1 MKTLVSKI
9 LILLLLL
16 GGAPLSFGSSDEKAV
31 PSCESP
37 ERLRPTYRKD
47 AGGSQKISLRCPTGG
62 SEASKRC
69 FNTLTTVESL
79 YEDFKRTYE
88 EKCKSIDK
96 SVDQVKALGNINQAD
111 ALDRVINI
119 SSEGEGF
126 VDTIVDKADEA
137 IRAALN
143 KSKNH
148 SAPLTNYT
156 KSPSHGFAPA
166 VKTYIDSVVKAQT
179 DAMTDPKNLNK
190 PPASTISTKKS
201 EELGLGTTTPAT
213 LADAKREAV
222 AAAQTFEFVRNLVK
236 AKEDAL
242 KIRAEFST
250 LKGDATTA
258 KNNLGNNNGNDGGN
272 GADDGSGNDGGGLF
286 SGFKPTDLLALA
298 PLAGMLMQKPP
309 TPPAQDPFQSGIGAN
324 APPAPL
330 PTAKLNPK
338 TTGGESKTPT
348 PETPTAESPSA
359 SEASSPYADAFTGED
374 ESPSDI
380 TKGTLG
386 SANGSGN
393 GVSTSSSSG
402 LNGGS
407 GSSESGGD
415 GKSRLP
421 ATSAATEEALQGF
434 GGGGGIG
441 YGGGSGN
448 SSSSPPESIADPMK
462 DLLTD
467 PDSLGGDSFDT
478 NLNDS
483 TEHAQAAGDVLLEDS
498 ESLFPRVRACHVR
511 ALKKGWVLHGLG
523 EKLSEIDE

>member
-9 LILLLLL
+9 LILSLLL
-16 GGAPLSFGSSDEKAV
+16 GGTPISFGSSDEK
-31 PSCESP
+31 ESSMCKSP
-37 ERLRPTYRKD
+37 DELRPKYRKD
-47 AGGSQKISLRCPTGG
+47 ASGSAKISSFCPSGGST
-62 SEASKRC
+62 ASKRC
-69 FNTLTTVESL
+69 FATLSKVETL
-79 YEDFKRTYE
+79 YNEFKKTYDE
-88 EKCKSIDK
+88 NCKKIEK
-96 SVDQVKALGNINQAD
+96 SVVQIS
-111 ALDRVINI
+111 ALDGVSSLDAHNKVIGL
-119 SSEGEGF
+119 SGEGEGF
-126 VDTIVDKADEA
+126 FDAIAEKVDEVVRT
-137 IRAALN
+137 ALN
-143 KSKNH
+143 KSKDH
-148 SAPLTNYT
+148 SDPLRNYT
-156 KSPSHGFAPA
+156 KTPGHGFAPA
-166 VKTYIDSVVKAQT
+166 VKNYLDSVVTAQT
-179 DAMTDPKNLNK
+179 NAMSDAKNLNK
-190 PPASTISTKKS
+190 SPASTISTSTS
-201 EELGLGTTTPAT
+201 ENLGTGTTNPPA
-213 LADAKREAV
+213 LADAKKDAV
-222 AAAQTFEFVRNLVK
+222 AAAQTFEFVRNLIK
-236 AKEDAL
+236 AKEEAL
-242 KIRAEFST
+242 NARANFSKIKA
-250 LKGDATTA
+250 DNITA
-258 KNNLGNNNGNDGGN
+258 RDNLGGNNGNDGSN
-272 GADDGSGNDGGGLF
+272 GTDDGSGNDGGGLF

-348 PETPTAESPSA
+348 PETPSAESPSA
-359 SEASSPYADAFTGED
+359 PDASSPYADAFTGEE

-380 TKGTLG
+380 TKGSLG

-393 GVSTSSSSG
+393 GVSTASSSG

-415 GKSRLP
+415 GKSRVP

-434 GGGGGIG
+434 SGGGGIG

-448 SSSSPPESIADPMK
+448 SSSTPPESIADPMK

-483 TEHAQAAGDVLLEDS
+483 SEHAQAAGDVLLEDS